1 MRHSLVA
8 LSVPEKKICILPY
21 ALEKKHLFTL
31 LLPEKTA
38 GIRIKKFLLSFKN
51 IIENLFKLY
60 ILKLYK
66 KLKTHNSCI

>member
-8 LSVPEKKICILPY
+8 LSVPEKNMYSTICTG
-21 ALEKKHLFTL
+21 KKHLFTL
-31 LLPEKTA
+31 FLPEKTA
-38 GIRIKKFLLSFKN
+38 GIRIKQFLLSFKN

>member
-8 LSVPEKKICILPY
+8 LQFQKKICILSY
-21 ALEKKHLFTL
+21 ALLKKNLFTL

-38 GIRIKKFLLSFKN
+38 GIRIKKFLLCFKN